1 MKHAPVLVTGNKKM
15 NNKFNQTLID
25 ISSLNKREIERL
37 VYSRISA
44 TYILRELFNSRL
56 SMKRIALD
64 GYEEDGFWGWR
75 VPMRDPVSGS
85 VRFYRYKNLKQPFEI
100 KYYQKKGVPLVPFY
114 PFLDFARWQEVMKD
128 SSIPI
133 IFTEGEKKAS
143 CLASLGKAAIS
154 IPGVWG
160 WCSVDLQKD
169 LSCFA
174 LEART
179 VFLLFDDDIKTKP
192 SVRKALDEFSIF
204 LHRAGAKPKEMTV
217 KEYLCQKN

>member
-1 MKHAPVLVTGNKKM
+1 MSSRHKLIGDDLNPMGDNIMNSKINK
-15 NNKFNQTLID
+15 TIID
-25 ISSLNKREIERL
+25 ILFLNEREIERL

-44 TYILRELFNSRL
+44 TYILRELFNSGL

-64 GYEEDGFWGWR
+64 GYQEDGFWGWQ
-75 VPMRDPVSGS
+75 VPMLDPVSYRI
-85 VRFYRYKNLKQPFEI
+85 RFYRHKNLNQPFEI
-100 KYYQKKGVPLVPFY
+100 KYYQKKNVPLVPFY
-114 PFLDFARWQEVMKD
+114 PFLEFTPWLDVLQD

-160 WCSVDLQKD
+160 WCSEDFKKD

-204 LHRAGAKPKEMTV
+204 LHRAGAKPKEMTI
-217 KEYLCQKN
+217 

>member
-1 MKHAPVLVTGNKKM
+1 MHRLIGSEAFPLMKDLK
-15 NNKFNQTLID
+15 LLD
-25 ISSLNKREIERL
+25 ILALNEIEIERL
-37 VYSRISA
+37 IYSRISA
-44 TYILRELFNSRL
+44 TYILRELFNSGL
-56 SMKRIALD
+56 SIKRIALD

-100 KYYQKKGVPLVPFY
+100 KYYQQKNVPLVPFY
-114 PFLDFARWQEVMKD
+114 PFLEFIPWADVLKD

-160 WCSVDLQKD
+160 WCSEDFKKD
-169 LSCFA
+169 LSRFI

-179 VFLLFDDDIKTKP
+179 VLLLFDNDIKSKP

-204 LHRAGAKPKEMTV
+204 LHRAGAKPKEMTI
-217 KEYLCQKN
+217 

>member
-1 MKHAPVLVTGNKKM
+1 MSSRHKLIGDDLNPMGDNIMNSKINK
-15 NNKFNQTLID
+15 TIID
-25 ISSLNKREIERL
+25 ILFLNEREIERL

-44 TYILRELFNSRL
+44 TYILRELFNSGL

-114 PFLDFARWQEVMKD
+114 PFLEFARWQEVMKD

-160 WCSVDLQKD
+160 WCSEDFKKD
-169 LSCFA
+169 LSRFI

-179 VFLLFDDDIKTKP
+179 VLLLFDNDIKSKP
-192 SVRKALDEFSIF
+192 SIRKALDEFSIF
-204 LHRAGAKPKEMTV
+204 LHRAGAKPKEMTI
-217 KEYLCQKN
+217 

>member
-1 MKHAPVLVTGNKKM
+1 MHRLIGRQAFPLMKDLKLLDT
-15 NNKFNQTLID
+15 
-25 ISSLNKREIERL
+25 SSLNEREIERL
-37 VYSRISA
+37 VYSRIRGM
-44 TYILRELFNSRL
+44 YILRELFNSGL

-64 GYEEDGFWGWR
+64 SYQEDGFWGWQ

-114 PFLDFARWQEVMKD
+114 PFLEFARWQEVMKD

-143 CLASLGKAAIS
+143 CLASLGKAVIS

-160 WCSVDLQKD
+160 WCSEDFKKD

-174 LEART
+174 LENRR
-179 VFLLFDDDIKTKP
+179 VFLLFDDDIKCKP

-204 LHRAGAKPKEMTV
+204 LYKAGAKPKEMTV
-217 KEYLCQKN
+217 

>member
-1 MKHAPVLVTGNKKM
+1 MKDLKPADILVLNE
-15 NNKFNQTLID
+15 
-25 ISSLNKREIERL
+25 REIARL
-37 VYSRISA
+37 VYSRIRA
-44 TYILRELFNSRL
+44 TYILRELFNSGL
-56 SMKRIALD
+56 SMKSIALD
-64 GYEEDGFWGWR
+64 GYEEDQFWGWQ

-100 KYYQKKGVPLVPFY
+100 KYYQQKGVPLVPFY
-114 PFLDFARWQEVMKD
+114 PFLEFISWQEVMKD

-160 WCSVDLQKD
+160 WCSEDFKKD
-169 LSCFA
+169 LSCFV
-174 LEART
+174 LEGKT

-204 LHRAGAKPKEMTV
+204 LHRAGAKPKEMTI
-217 KEYLCQKN
+217 

>member
-1 MKHAPVLVTGNKKM
+1 MKDLKPA
-15 NNKFNQTLID
+15 D
-25 ISSLNKREIERL
+25 ILALNEIEIERL
-37 VYSRISA
+37 IYSRIRA

-64 GYEEDGFWGWR
+64 GYQEDDFWGWQ

-100 KYYQKKGVPLVPFY
+100 KYSQRKGVPLVPFY
-114 PFLDFARWQEVMKD
+114 PFLEFTPWLDVLQD

-160 WCSVDLQKD
+160 WCSEDFKKD
-169 LSCFA
+169 LSRFI

-179 VFLLFDDDIKTKP
+179 VLLLFDNDIKSKP

-204 LHRAGAKPKEMTV
+204 LHRAGAKPREMTI
-217 KEYLCQKN
+217 

>member
-1 MKHAPVLVTGNKKM
+1 M
-15 NNKFNQTLID
+15 NNKFNKTIIN
-25 ISSLNKREIERL
+25 ISSLNEREIERL
-37 VYSRISA
+37 VYSRITA
-44 TYILRELFNSRL
+44 TYIFRELFNSGL

-64 GYEEDGFWGWR
+64 GYQEDDFWGWQ
-75 VPMRDPVSGS
+75 VPMLDPVSYRI
-85 VRFYRYKNLKQPFEI
+85 RFYRHKNLKQPFEI
-100 KYYQKKGVPLVPFY
+100 KYHQKKGVPLVPFY
-114 PFLDFARWQEVMKD
+114 PFLEFARWQDVMKD

-160 WCSVDLQKD
+160 WCSEDFKKD

-174 LEART
+174 LENRT
-179 VFLLFDDDIKTKP
+179 VFLLFDDDIKCKP

-204 LHRAGAKPKEMTV
+204 LYKAGARPKEMTI
-217 KEYLCQKN
+217 

>member
-1 MKHAPVLVTGNKKM
+1 M

-25 ISSLNKREIERL
+25 ISSLNKREIERF

-44 TYILRELFNSRL
+44 TYILRELFNSGL

-64 GYEEDGFWGWR
+64 GYQQDDFWGWQ

-114 PFLDFARWQEVMKD
+114 PFLEFISWLDVMKD

-143 CLASLGKAAIS
+143 CLASFEKAAIS

-160 WCSVDLQKD
+160 WCSEDFKKD
-169 LSCFA
+169 LSCFV
-174 LEART
+174 LKNRT
-179 VFLLFDDDIKTKP
+179 VFLLFDDDIKTNP
-192 SVRKALDEFSIF
+192 NVRKALDEFSIF
-204 LHRAGAKPKEMTV
+204 LYRSGAKPKEMTV

>member
-1 MKHAPVLVTGNKKM
+1 MKDLKPA
-15 NNKFNQTLID
+15 D
-25 ISSLNKREIERL
+25 ILALNEIEIERL
-37 VYSRISA
+37 IYSRIRA
-44 TYILRELFNSRL
+44 TYILRELFNSGL

-64 GYEEDGFWGWR
+64 DYREDNFWGWQ

-100 KYYQKKGVPLVPFY
+100 KYYQQKGVPLVPFY

-128 SSIPI
+128 SSMPI

-160 WCSVDLQKD
+160 WCSEDFKKD
-169 LSCFA
+169 LSSFV
-174 LEART
+174 LKNRG

-204 LHRAGAKPKEMTV
+204 LHRAGAKPKEMTI
-217 KEYLCQKN
+217 

>member
-1 MKHAPVLVTGNKKM
+1 MKDLKPAG
-15 NNKFNQTLID
+15 
-25 ISSLNKREIERL
+25 ISALNEREIERF

-44 TYILRELFNSRL
+44 TYILRELFNSGL

-64 GYEEDGFWGWR
+64 GYQEHDFWGWQ

-85 VRFYRYKNLKQPFEI
+85 IRFYRYKNLKQPFEI
-100 KYYQKKGVPLVPFY
+100 KYHQKKGVPLVPFY
-114 PFLDFARWQEVMKD
+114 PFLEFISWADVIKD

-160 WCSVDLQKD
+160 WCSVDFQKD
-169 LSCFA
+169 LERFY
-174 LEART
+174 LQGRT
-179 VFLLFDDDIKTKP
+179 VFLLFDNDIKVKP

-204 LHRAGAKPKEMTV
+204 LHKAGAIPKEMTI
-217 KEYLCQKN
+217 

>member
-1 MKHAPVLVTGNKKM
+1 MKDLKLLDT
-15 NNKFNQTLID
+15 
-25 ISSLNKREIERL
+25 SSLNEREIERL
-37 VYSRISA
+37 VYSRIRGM
-44 TYILRELFNSRL
+44 YILRELFNSGL

-64 GYEEDGFWGWR
+64 GYEEDGFWGWQ

-114 PFLDFARWQEVMKD
+114 PFLEFISWLDVMKD

-160 WCSVDLQKD
+160 WCSEDFKKD
-169 LSCFA
+169 LSRFV
-174 LEART
+174 LENRT

-204 LHRAGAKPKEMTV
+204 LHRAGTKPREITI
-217 KEYLCQKN
+217 

>member
-1 MKHAPVLVTGNKKM
+1 MHRLIGSEAFPLMKDLK
-15 NNKFNQTLID
+15 LLD
-25 ISSLNKREIERL
+25 ILALNEREIEKL
-37 VYSRISA
+37 VYSKITA
-44 TYILRELFNSRL
+44 TYILRELFNSGL

-64 GYEEDGFWGWR
+64 DYKEDNFWGWQ

-114 PFLDFARWQEVMKD
+114 PFLEFARWQEVMKD

-160 WCSVDLQKD
+160 WCSEDFKKD
-169 LSCFA
+169 LSRFI

-179 VFLLFDDDIKTKP
+179 VLLLFDNDIKSKP
-192 SVRKALDEFSIF
+192 SIRKALDEFSIF
-204 LHRAGAKPKEMTV
+204 LHRAGAKPKEMTI
-217 KEYLCQKN
+217 

>member
-1 MKHAPVLVTGNKKM
+1 MKNLKPT
-15 NNKFNQTLID
+15 D
-25 ISSLNKREIERL
+25 ILALDEIEIKRL
-37 VYSRISA
+37 VYSRIRA
-44 TYILRELFNSRL
+44 TYILRELFNSDL

-64 GYEEDGFWGWR
+64 GYEEDAFWGWR
-75 VPMRDPVSGS
+75 VPMRDPVSGR
-85 VRFYRYKNLKQPFEI
+85 VRFYRYKNLNQPFEI
-100 KYYQKKGVPLVPFY
+100 KYYQKKGLPLVPFY
-114 PFLDFARWQEVMKD
+114 PFLEFACWLDVMQD

-160 WCSVDLQKD
+160 WCSVDFQKD
-169 LSCFA
+169 LSDFVS
-174 LEART
+174 EDRT

-204 LHRAGAKPKEMTV
+204 LHRAGAKPREMTI
-217 KEYLCQKN
+217 